1 MMELFLARY
10 IYLLVLVLLAI
21 GLYGVLAKS
30 NLVKKVIGL
39 TIFSTAI
46 YLFFI
51 EGSLQLDGTAPVI
64 DDRGSD
70 PALYV
75 DPLPHL
81 LILTAIV
88 VGVGVVGVA
97 LSLLVRIYRS
107 HGSLDETVVA
117 ARLAR
122 GDAPVV
128 AGSDPQRAPEQDGS
142 TAAGSSGEAAPAIEV
157 ELDTGDEPSGPS
169 R

>member
-1 MMELFLARY
+1 MIDLFLARY
-10 IYLLVLVLLAI
+10 VYLFVLVLLAV
-21 GLYGVLAKS
+21 GLYAVLAKS
-30 NLVKKVIGL
+30 DLVKKVIGL

-51 EGSLQLDGTAPVI
+51 EGSLQEGGTAPVI
-64 DDRGSD
+64 DERGSD

-97 LSLLVRIYRS
+97 LALLVRLYRT
-107 HGSLDETVVA
+107 HGTLDEDRIA
-117 ARLAR
+117 ARLAGRDDEAAR
-122 GDAPVV
+122 G
-128 AGSDPQRAPEQDGS
+128 QDDEAERGRN
-142 TAAGSSGEAAPAIEV
+142 GEAAPGRDD
-157 ELDTGDEPSGPS
+157 DTSGGASRSPGDG